1 MPLRELIDDVR
12 DAEENFYEV
21 DSEEP
26 RDELGDR
33 RRESAFRDM
42 SRARRALRLYHQ
54 VQLIRRIC
62 VQKKLPYR
70 TGALMSSFL

>member
-1 MPLRELIDDVR
+1 MPLRELIDDVC
-12 DAEENFYEV
+12 DAEENYNNV
-21 DSEEP
+21 CSDEP

-62 VQKKLPYR
+62 VQNKLPYR